1 MTYGYQIATTTR
13 HPGTKTRSKKRTGA
27 ITARRLKRALHFIGF
42 LVFWATA
49 FALGSTALF
58 VFMAAM
64 VCLA

>member
-1 MTYGYQIATTTR
+1 MTYGHQIAITTR
-13 HPGTKTRSKKRTGA
+13 YPGTKTRSKKRTGA

-42 LVFWATA
+42 LVFWSTV
-49 FALGSTALF
+49 FALTSAALF

>member
-1 MTYGYQIATTTR
+1 MTYGYQIAAHTR

-42 LVFWATA
+42 LAFWATLW
-49 FALGSTALF
+49 ALTFTALL
-58 VFMAAM
+58 VVMIAL